1 MNKII
6 ALAALSLFVQTSYA
20 QQNSNLSAVDNF
32 MSGNSPASQAASTT
46 ASNVKN
52 KAVNNANAK
61 KNATNSNTH
70 SQDSAA
76 SVTTVVIPPRAASQT
91 QAVIAAPAPL
101 TPPAPIVAT
110 VKPASSPVVNQNTAV
125 ISNGNAKTTAT
136 NNKVAHAPVAV
147 GIGAATMANAPTP
160 AVPVTPSDSQI
171 NTGSVKP
178 QATLSETNNITPNH
192 APALAQSAN
201 DSNTKAAD
209 CVTPVIHKKVNHS
222 VHKKVIIKKHYAA
235 TPVPGT
241 HNVVNNIDMSAPIEL
256 QPAYLNSSQV
266 DVQITHP
273 EKKIFEVSFVNKTT
287 GEAVPHD
294 QFAQLIDGSDFSAH
308 SLDSRLT
315 YIKSF
320 NADSDDKTTNF
331 RFEDKKA
338 GSCTGFYFTYHLKG
352 DANITTRHIFVGSNN
367 EVMEKSD
374 GSCKL
379 VQKHPR
385 DVFGYNNDN
394 YVTTLNW
401 NDPSNTSDKP
411 VRFQVMVTKDS
422 QELFPQN
429 LSAYAVS
436 TDFSDFNYTL
446 GKMDKR
452 GPYFGSAFS
461 MSLPAN
467 SYFMNISYEYDN
479 GNKTELI
486 SVPTIVQQATK

>member
-32 MSGNSPASQAASTT
+32 MSGSSPASQAASTT
-46 ASNVKN
+46 APNVKS
-52 KAVNNANAK
+52 KTLNNSK
-61 KNATNSNTH
+61 KNASNAQA
-70 SQDSAA
+70 SSAP
-76 SVTTVVIPPRAASQT
+76 VTTVVIPPRVASQT
-91 QAVIAAPAPL
+91 QAVLAAPAPL

-110 VKPASSPVVNQNTAV
+110 VKPASSPVVNQN
-125 ISNGNAKTTAT
+125 SMNT

-147 GIGAATMANAPTP
+147 GVAIP

-171 NTGSVKP
+171 SNTVKP
-178 QATLSETNNITPNH
+178 QATLSETNNITSSH
-192 APALAQSAN
+192 VPAVNQTTNAN
-201 DSNTKAAD
+201 NGNSKAED
-209 CVTPVIHKKVNHS
+209 CVTPVIHKKVYHP
-222 VHKKVIIKKHYAA
+222 VHKKVISKKHYVA

-241 HNVVNNIDMSAPIEL
+241 NTVVNNIDMSAPITI

-266 DVQITHP
+266 DIQITHP

-287 GEAVPHD
+287 GEAVSHD
-294 QFAQLIDGSDFSAH
+294 QFVQLIDGSDFSAH

-320 NADSDDKTTNF
+320 NVDSDDKTTNF

-352 DANITTRHIFVGSNN
+352 DADITTRHIFVGSNN

-385 DVFGYNNDN
+385 DFFGYNDDN

>member
-1 MNKII
+1 MKKII
-6 ALAALSLFVQTSYA
+6 ALAAVGLFVQASSSYA
-20 QQNSNLSAVDNF
+20 QQNSNVSAVDNF
-32 MSGNSPASQAASTT
+32 MSGGTQAPQASSSTATNPLKNKTLNNKKNNVAST
-46 ASNVKN
+46 AS
-52 KAVNNANAK
+52 
-61 KNATNSNTH
+61 ATP
-70 SQDSAA
+70 
-76 SVTTVVIPPRAASQT
+76 VTTVVIPPKAASQA
-91 QAVIAAPAPL
+91 QASLPATASAL
-101 TPPAPIVAT
+101 SATPG
-110 VKPASSPVVNQNTAV
+110 S
-125 ISNGNAKTTAT
+125 
-136 NNKVAHAPVAV
+136 KVAHAPVAV
-147 GIGAATMANAPTP
+147 ALAPTSTPSVPASLSDAQVTP
-160 AVPVTPSDSQI
+160 AVNNAMNTNTNASSVPGNVENKNAESLKTVT
-171 NTGSVKP
+171 N
-178 QATLSETNNITPNH
+178 ETHT
-192 APALAQSAN
+192 
-201 DSNTKAAD
+201 NTKAED
-209 CVTPVIHKKVNHS
+209 CATPVVHKKPVHHI
-222 VHKKVIIKKHYAA
+222 VHKKVVVRKSYAA
-235 TPVPGT
+235 SPVVAT
-241 HNVVNNIDMSAPIEL
+241 SRVNSIDMQAPINL
-256 QPAYLNSSQV
+256 QPAYLTSSDV

-273 EKKIFEVSFVNKTT
+273 EKKVFAVSFVNKTT

-294 QFAQLIDGSDFSAH
+294 QFVQLIDGSDFSAH

-315 YIKSF
+315 YIKAF
-320 NADSDDKTTNF
+320 NADSDDKTTVF

-338 GSCTGFYFTYHLKG
+338 GDCTGFYFTYHLKG
-352 DANITTRHIFVGSNN
+352 DADITTRHIFVGSSGEIMN
-367 EVMEKSD
+367 KSD

-385 DVFGYNNDN
+385 DVFGYNDDN

-401 NDPSNTSDKP
+401 NDSFNSSDKP

-452 GPYFGSAFS
+452 GPYFGSAFN